1 MSKGNIGV
9 TSDNIFPVIKKF
21 LYSDHEIFLRE
32 LVSNAVDATQ
42 KLRTLASV
50 GEAKGELGDL
60 RVRVS
65 IDKKKKTLTVSDH
78 GIGMTAAEVDK
89 YINQIAFSGAEEF
102 VNKYKDNA
110 QAIIG
115 HFGLGFYSAFMVS
128 KKVEIFTQSF
138 NEEEKAVHWSCD
150 GSPEYEMEETI
161 KSERGTDIVL
171 HIDDEN
177 LDFLE
182 DSKIQGLLTK
192 YCKFLPVEI
201 AFGKKKEWKDG
212 REVETDEENIIN
224 NTTPAWTRKPA
235 DLTEEDYT
243 NFYHELYP
251 AAMDEPLFHIHLNV
265 DYPFNLTGILYFP
278 QIKSNLDIHRNKIQL
293 YCNQVFVT
301 DEVENI
307 VPEYLTLLHG
317 VLDSP
322 DIPLNVS
329 RSYLQS
335 DANVKKISSHITKKV
350 ADKLAEIFRNN
361 REDFEQ
367 KWNNIKLFIQYG
379 MLSDEKFY
387 ERANGFALVETTEHK
402 FFTLE
407 EYKEKISVETPV
419 ETPIDSEPAENR
431 GASQVD
437 KDGNLIVLYT
447 QDVDG
452 TYAYIQRAKEKG
464 YDVLLMNGELDV
476 HFISQA
482 EQKSMNAGQVSP
494 QGGTEGGLRF
504 VRVDSDIVEN
514 LIRKEDQA
522 KVELTETEQDALRF
536 AFESQLPSDASQS
549 FPPRGDGRGATYMV
563 SLEAI
568 GADAM
573 PVFLTQNEFMRRM
586 KDMSAH
592 QSGMSFY
599 GQMPDQYN
607 LVLNTAHPI
616 VASLLQDITTATTD
630 KVAPIAEQIAA
641 KEVEKT
647 ALQEAQKGKKNEDLT
662 QEEKDAVTN
671 LTSELAAL
679 RSDSK
684 KVYAD
689 YAAGSDRI
697 HQLIDIAL
705 LASGQL
711 KGEALAAFVSRSV
724 SLLK

>member
-1 MSKGNIGV
+1 MNKGNIGV

-42 KLRTLASV
+42 KLKTLASV

-65 IDKKKKTLTVSDH
+65 IDKNKKTLTVSDH
-78 GIGMTAAEVDK
+78 GIGMTAEEVDK

-235 DLTEEDYT
+235 DLTEEDYK

-251 AAMDEPLFHIHLNV
+251 MAMDEPLFHIHLNV

-350 ADKLAEIFRNN
+350 ADKLAEIFRTN
-361 REDFEQ
+361 REDFES
-367 KWNNIKLFIQYG
+367 KWNSIKLFIQYG

-387 ERANGFALVETTEHK
+387 ERANGFALVENTEHK

-407 EYKEKISVETPV
+407 EYKEKISVETP
-419 ETPIDSEPAENR
+419 IDSELAENR
-431 GASQVD
+431 GASPTPQASQTD

-482 EQKSMNAGQVSP
+482 EQKAQASSNEHQA
-494 QGGTEGGLRF
+494 TIRF

-514 LIRKEDQA
+514 LIRKEDQV

-536 AFESQLPSDASQS
+536 AFESQLPQVSSIKYQ
-549 FPPRGDGRGATYMV
+549 V
-563 SLEAI
+563 SLENI

-607 LVLNTAHPI
+607 LVLNTAHPL

-641 KEVEKT
+641 KETEKT
-647 ALQEAQKGKKNEDLT
+647 ALQEAQKGKKNDELT

-679 RSDSK
+679 K
-684 KVYAD
+684 TQLKQVYTD
-689 YAAGSDRI
+689 YATSSDRI

-711 KGEALAAFVSRSV
+711 KGEALAAFVNRSV

>member
-387 ERANGFALVETTEHK
+387 ERANGFALVENTEHK

-407 EYKEKISVETPV
+407 EYKEHIKEAQT
-419 ETPIDSEPAENR
+419 
-431 GASQVD
+431 D
-437 KDGNLIVLYT
+437 KDGDLIVLYT

-482 EQKSMNAGQVSP
+482 EQKATNGEQQTANSA
-494 QGGTEGGLRF
+494 LRF

-522 KVELTETEQDALRF
+522 KVTLTETEQDALRF

-549 FPPRGDGRGATYMV
+549 FSPTANGEGRTANYSVT
-563 SLEAI
+563 LEAI

-607 LVLNTAHPI
+607 FVLNTAHPL

-630 KVAPIAEQIAA
+630 KIAPIAEQIAA

-647 ALQEAQKGKKNEDLT
+647 ALQEAQKGKKNDELT

-679 RSDSK
+679 RSESK
-684 KVYAD
+684 QVYAD

-711 KGEALAAFVSRSV
+711 KGEALAAFVNRSV
-724 SLLK
+724 NLLH

>member
-1 MSKGNIGV
+1 MAKGNIGV

-50 GEAKGELGDL
+50 GEAKGELGDM

-128 KKVEIFTQSF
+128 KKVEIFSQSY
-138 NEEEKAVHWSCD
+138 NEEEKAVYWSCD

-161 KSERGTDIVL
+161 KAERGTDIVL

-182 DSKIQGLLTK
+182 DSKIQSLLTK

-212 REVETDEENIIN
+212 REVELDEDNIIN

-251 AAMDEPLFHIHLNV
+251 MAMDEPLFHIHLNV

-278 QIKSNLDIHRNKIQL
+278 KISSNLDIHRNKIQL

-317 VLDSP
+317 VIDSP

-350 ADKLAEIFRNN
+350 ADKLADIFRNE
-361 REDFEQ
+361 RENFEE

-387 ERANGFALVETTEHK
+387 ERANGFALVENTEHK
-402 FFTLE
+402 FFTIE
-407 EYKEKISVETPV
+407 EYKEKIKEAQT
-419 ETPIDSEPAENR
+419 
-431 GASQVD
+431 D

-476 HFISQA
+476 HFISQC
-482 EQKSMNAGQVSP
+482 EQKANSSESNAQI
-494 QGGTEGGLRF
+494 RF

-514 LIRKEDQA
+514 LIRKEEQA
-522 KVELTETEQDALRF
+522 QIELSETEQEALRF
-536 AFESQLPSDASQS
+536 AFESQLPKAEKLQ
-549 FPPRGDGRGATYMV
+549 YQV
-563 SLEAI
+563 SLENI

-586 KDMSAH
+586 KEMSAH

-607 LVLNTAHPI
+607 FVLNTAHPI
-616 VASLLQDITTATTD
+616 VASLLQDITAATAE
-630 KVAPIAEQIAA
+630 KVAPIAEQITA
-641 KEVEKT
+641 KETEKT
-647 ALQEAQKGKKNEDLT
+647 KLQAEQKDKKNDELT

-671 LTSELAAL
+671 LTSELATL
-679 RSDSK
+679 RSESK

-689 YAAGSDRI
+689 YATGSDRI

-711 KGEALAAFVSRSV
+711 KGEALAAFVARSV